1 MIRFSS
7 APYRCSWLLFSLL
20 TRCNHS
26 TPPLSSYS
34 ALNPPA
40 QFTEP
45 FPKEMYFVSFVDSQV
60 RASTCMVYYCS
71 GCYLCHQAAHRASI
85 HWAVKPNVDSDQK
98 VSVSPSRSY
107 QLFPAGHSLSGKCF
121 SEQADSVLLSLNLGL
136 GFKSKRLA
144 YKGYKWRL
152 IQQHPS
158 DMDGRDTFLLFRHQN

>member
-1 MIRFSS
+1 MYIISEIDKPSQFLVSSDKVLFSS
-7 APYRCSWLLFSLL
+7 LSLQLALFSLL

-45 FPKEMYFVSFVDSQV
+45 FPEETYFVSFVDSQV
-60 RASTCMVYYCS
+60 RASTCLVYYCS
-71 GCYLCHQAAHRASI
+71 GCYLCHQTAHRAGI

-107 QLFPAGHSLSGKCF
+107 QLFPAGHSLSGKCASQNRRIQF
-121 SEQADSVLLSLNLGL
+121 SSA
-136 GFKSKRLA
+136 
-144 YKGYKWRL
+144 
-152 IQQHPS
+152 
-158 DMDGRDTFLLFRHQN
+158 